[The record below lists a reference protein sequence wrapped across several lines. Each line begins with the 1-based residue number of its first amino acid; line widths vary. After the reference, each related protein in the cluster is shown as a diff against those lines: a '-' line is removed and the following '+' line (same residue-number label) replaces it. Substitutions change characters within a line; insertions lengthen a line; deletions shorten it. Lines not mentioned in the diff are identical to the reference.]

1 MALNLMLRRAS
12 SSVLPRAIR
21 AVGSQRTFRSAIS
34 AVLSV
39 DKTTL
44 NRSTFIPFLQ
54 RFSSKPSSDEN
65 LIRVLESEIDCAE
78 QPTANEIPNEF
89 PFKIQDNPGERTI
102 LLTREYGD
110 EIIKVEVDMPN
121 PDDIEEDEEDDD
133 NKDEGADDRTSIP
146 LVVSISKGNGSCL
159 EFGVTAFP
167 DEITIDS
174 LSAKQPEVSDDEL
187 AYEGPDFSD
196 LDENLQK
203 AFHKYLEIRGIKPS
217 TTNFLQEY
225 MMNKDSKEY
234 LHWLQNLK
242 KFIEK

>member
-174 LSAKQPEVSDDEL
+174 LSAKQPEASDDEL

>member
-1 MALNLMLRRAS
+1 MLRRAS
-12 SSVLPRAIR
+12 SSILPLAIR

-34 AVLSV
+34 AALSV
-39 DKTTL
+39 EITTL

-54 RFSSKPSSDEN
+54 RFSTKPSSDEN
-65 LIRVLESEIDCAE
+65 LIRVIESEIDCAE
-78 QPTANEIPNEF
+78 QPTADEIPNEF

-110 EIIKVEVDMPN
+110 EFIKVEVDMPN
-121 PDDIEEDEEDDD
+121 PDDVEEDEEGDGNEDEAAD
-133 NKDEGADDRTSIP
+133 NRPSIP
-146 LVVSISKGNGSCL
+146 LVVSISKGNGTCL

-174 LSAKQPEVSDDEL
+174 LSVKQPDASDDEL
-187 AYEGPDFSD
+187 AYEGPEFGD

-225 MMNKDSKEY
+225 MLNKESKEY
-234 LHWLQNLK
+234 LHWLKNLK
-242 KFIEK
+242 KFIAK

>member
-12 SSVLPRAIR
+12 SSVLPLAIR

-39 DKTTL
+39 EKTTL

-54 RFSSKPSSDEN
+54 RFSTKPSSDEN
-65 LIRVLESEIDCAE
+65 LIRVIESEIDCAE
-78 QPTANEIPNEF
+78 QPTADEIPDEF
-89 PFKIQDNPGERTI
+89 PFKIQDHPGERTI

-121 PDDIEEDEEDDD
+121 PDDVEEDEEGDG
-133 NKDEGADDRTSIP
+133 NEDEGTDTRTSIP
-146 LVVSISKGNGSCL
+146 LVVSISKGNGTCL

-174 LSAKQPEVSDDEL
+174 LSVRQPETSDDQL
-187 AYEGPDFSD
+187 AYEGPDFGD

-203 AFHKYLEIRGIKPS
+203 AFHKYLEIRGIRPS

-225 MMNKDSKEY
+225 MINKDSKEY
-234 LHWLQNLK
+234 LHWLKNLK